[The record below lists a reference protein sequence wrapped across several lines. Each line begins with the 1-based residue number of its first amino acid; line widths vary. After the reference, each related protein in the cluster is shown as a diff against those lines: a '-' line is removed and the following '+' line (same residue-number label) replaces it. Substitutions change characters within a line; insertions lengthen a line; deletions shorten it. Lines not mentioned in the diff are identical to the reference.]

1 MIKKIV
7 LKNSQIYSLG
17 SDILTYMND
26 DIKFPAKSMF
36 YIQKNMNYLLVL
48 AREIDDAR
56 TKILERY
63 GKLNEEEDR
72 YSIDEKEFPTLQ
84 KELTDLLSL
93 EQEVKMYPIKLDWLG
108 DVELSRSQMRVIE
121 LMIEEPE
128 EEPES

>member
-7 LKNSQIYSLG
+7 LTNSQIYSLG
-17 SDILTYMND
+17 SDILTKMSD